1 MVSTIVHTCETTSVS
16 LAQPD
21 QNYCS
26 ETNLT
31 IDNRPLVNSRYA
43 SLIKF
48 ALPAAPAG
56 MILLQA
62 TLSLYVTQ
70 TGISLPCNGRAI
82 LVYNNLSDFS
92 AGTVTWSTRPSTE
105 ASAAGSAEL
114 CASSVGQYI
123 VCDITTLAKAWFSGT
138 SNYGITL
145 DTPEQAANN
154 PILADSANGTHPPL
168 LTLVYQDVPQYRGT
182 AVPSIDSKRYQL
194 IGASTQ
200 LFTTSVDL
208 SAALNSS
215 FIIQNLGSQPFTA
228 LLQLSP
234 DKLIFLNDEQRLI
247 VQPSTIVMLCPYRFA
262 RYVRLMIDN
271 SAHINVNSTIWIQ
284 TQNLNFNFNY
294 QS

>member
-1 MVSTIVHTCETTSVS
+1 MVSTIVHTCETTYLS
-16 LAQPD
+16 LAQPN

-31 IDNRPLVNSRYA
+31 IDNRPLVNSRYS

-48 ALPAAPAG
+48 ALPAAPVG

-82 LVYNNLSDFS
+82 LVYNNLADFS
-92 AGTVTWSTRPSTE
+92 ADTVTWSTRPSTE
-105 ASAAGSAEL
+105 ASAVDSVEL

-123 VCDITTLAKAWFSGT
+123 ACDITDLAKAWFSGT

-145 DTPEQAANN
+145 DTPEQTANN
-154 PILADSANGTHPPL
+154 PILADSANSTHPPL
-168 LTLVYQDVPQYRGT
+168 LTLIYQDIPQYKGT
-182 AVPSIDSKRYQL
+182 AVPFTDSKRYQL
-194 IGASTQ
+194 IGTSAQ

-208 SAALNSS
+208 SATLNCS

-247 VQPSTIVMLCPYRFA
+247 VQPSTVVMLCPYRFA

-284 TQNLNFNFNY
+284 TQNLNFSFNY